1 MNMKALMYMG
11 PRNMEIVEVPEIY
24 PKQGEVKIAIKSSGI
39 CGSDTHGYLGTTGRR
54 TAPMIMGHEAAGEV
68 VELGSGVT
76 KFAVGDRVVVFP
88 IKYCGHCEYCLEHLE
103 NICANRTF
111 LGTMSE
117 NGTNVDYICSKESL
131 VIHLPEGMSY
141 EYGAMIEPFAVA
153 FRAVSQA
160 MPLQGKTVMI
170 IGSGPIGLLILM
182 IARQRGAEKI
192 IVSDLVENRLRLA
205 LDLGA
210 DYVVNAAKGD
220 LGEQLKQHIGS
231 DKVDITIEAV
241 GISPTVQQ
249 SVNYL
254 KNKGTAVW
262 VGNSEKLVQVGMQ
275 EIVTRELTVK
285 GTYIYSEKD
294 FIDAMHLMADGK
306 FDMSKLISATIPLEK
321 ADDMF
326 KTLTGGPNDYVKVI
340 VAW

>member
-1 MNMKALMYMG
+1 MKALMYLG
-11 PRNMEIVEVPEIY
+11 PKNMKLVDVPEIS
-24 PKQGEVKIAIKSSGI
+24 PKKGEVKIAMKASGI

-54 TAPMIMGHEAAGEV
+54 NEPMIMGHEAAGEV
-68 VELGSGVT
+68 VELGEGVT
-76 KFAVGDRVVVFP
+76 KFAIGDRVVVFP

-117 NGTNVDYICSKESL
+117 NGTNVDYICSSENL
-131 VIHLPEGMSY
+131 VIPLPKGMSY
-141 EYGAMIEPFAVA
+141 EYGALIEPFAVA
-153 FRAVSQA
+153 YRAVSQA
-160 MPLQGKTVMI
+160 MPLKGQTVMI
-170 IGSGPIGLLILM
+170 IGSGPIGLLIMM
-182 IARQRGAEKI
+182 IARHMGAGKI
-192 IVSDLVENRLRLA
+192 IISDIVENRLKLA
-205 LDLGA
+205 LELGA
-210 DYVVNAAKGD
+210 DFVVNALKGD
-220 LGEQLKQHIGS
+220 LGEQLKQHIGR

-254 KNKGTAVW
+254 KNKGTTVW
-262 VGNSEKLVQVGMQ
+262 VGNADKMVQVGMQ

-285 GTYIYSEKD
+285 GNYIYTVKD

-306 FDMSKLISATIPLEK
+306 FDMSKVISATIPLAK

-326 KTLTGGPNDYVKVI
+326 QTLTGGPNDMIKVI
-340 VAW
+340 VTW